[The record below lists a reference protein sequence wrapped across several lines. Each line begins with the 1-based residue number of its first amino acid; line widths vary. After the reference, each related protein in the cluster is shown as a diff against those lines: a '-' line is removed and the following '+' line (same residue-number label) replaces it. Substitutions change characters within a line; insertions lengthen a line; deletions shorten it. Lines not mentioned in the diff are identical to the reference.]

1 VRAAKTK
8 RAEVQIGKW
17 KGQGRVLNRALRR
30 RSSKRAA
37 CAHDLVLPSWWRVRV
52 SGLEVGGEG
61 QCNQQLMAV
70 TTMAEKSGEI
80 KFG

>member
-1 VRAAKTK
+1 MTK

-37 CAHDLVLPSWWRVRV
+37 CGHDLVLPSRWRVWV
-52 SGLEVGGEG
+52 SGLEVGGER

-70 TTMAEKSGEI
+70 TRMSRKSGAI